1 MKRYIILF
9 NFILVCFAS
18 MQAQA
23 LSGKLVDEKNA
34 PLAYANVVLLQADST
49 FVNGT
54 ITDEMGDFRLMK
66 DEKGTLVR
74 ISSIGY
80 TTIYKK
86 VSGGDFGT
94 IRMTS
99 DAQLLG
105 EVVVK
110 GDLPVTRVKGD
121 AMITSVTGTLLEKA
135 GTAENLLNQIPNVT
149 AQDGSVSV
157 FGRGTQQ

>member
-1 MKRYIILF
+1 MKKRISWMLSLI
-9 NFILVCFAS
+9 VMAVS
-18 MQAQA
+18 MQAQT

-49 FVNGT
+49 FVSGT
-54 ITDEMGDFRLMK
+54 ITDEMGDFRLLK

-86 VSGGDFGT
+86 VNGGDFGV
-94 IRMTS
+94 IQMAS

-110 GDLPVTRVKGD
+110 GTLPTTQLKGD
-121 AMITSVTGTLLEKA
+121 AMITGVTGTVLERA
-135 GTAENLLNQIPNVT
+135 GTAENLLNQIPNVS
-149 AQDGSVSV
+149 AQGGNVNV
-157 FGRGTQQ
+157 

>member
-1 MKRYIILF
+1 MKKRISWMLCLIGMA
-9 NFILVCFAS
+9 VS
-18 MQAQA
+18 MQAQT
-23 LSGKLVDEKNA
+23 LSGKLVDEKNE
-34 PLAYANVVLLQADST
+34 PLAFANVVLLQADST
-49 FVNGT
+49 FVSGT
-54 ITDEMGDFRLMK
+54 ITDEMGDFRILK

-86 VSGGDFGT
+86 VNGGDFGV
-94 IRMTS
+94 IQMAS

-121 AMITSVTGTLLEKA
+121 ALVTSVAGTLLEKA
-135 GTAENLLNQIPNVT
+135 GTAE
-149 AQDGSVSV
+149 D
-157 FGRGTQQ
+157 